1 MPISMYQASIPVLV
15 RGLDNLSAILKKGA
29 AQADGASFVEARLA
43 PDMMTLAGQV
53 QRASDSAKAC
63 AARLGGIDNPSFPDT
78 EKTFPELQER
88 IKKTVDFLKAVKR
101 DQIDGSEERSIQIKA
116 GQRELKFTGTQYLL
130 GFALPNFY
138 FHVTTAYDILRHKGV
153 AVGKMDYLGGF

>member
-1 MPISMYQASIPVLV
+1 MYQVSIPVLI
-15 RGLDNLSAILKKGA
+15 RGLNNLSAVLQKGA
-29 AQADGASFVEARLA
+29 AHVGSEAFVEAKLA
-43 PDMMTLAGQV
+43 SDMMTLAGQV

-78 EKTFPELQER
+78 EKTFADLQER
-88 IKKTVDFLKAVKR
+88 IKKTVDFLKGVKR
-101 DQIDGSEERSIQIKA
+101 EQIDGSEEKKIEFKA
-116 GQRELKFTGTQYLL
+116 GPRELKFTGTQYLL